1 MLICRWAGGNT
12 EVQNKFRSIINL
24 LNQHLFAQSHN
35 RDFQI
40 LQQGYHN
47 NVYPVILRFW
57 LAL

>member
-1 MLICRWAGGNT
+1 MRWAEGNA